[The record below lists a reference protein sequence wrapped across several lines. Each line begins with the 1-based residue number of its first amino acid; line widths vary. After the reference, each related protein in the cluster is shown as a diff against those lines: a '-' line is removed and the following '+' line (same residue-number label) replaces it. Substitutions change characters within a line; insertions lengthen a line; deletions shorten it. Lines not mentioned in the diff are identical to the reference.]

1 MMARQD
7 RSPLRVSPGR
17 EGVSIW
23 SQDLFADVDGARA
36 RAFLSRAFAIA
47 EVASVEIRPGEFFGR
62 VHYPQ
67 APSAAD
73 IWRRLAVALKGSA
86 ASDAALP
93 SADAGALHLSW
104 PEAAR
109 ITVHRVDGALT
120 TWKPRLAEGGRL
132 RLFHPALRNRPDL
145 AFRLEED
152 LSPLVGVL
160 RVRATPLLGELFILF
175 DPDAIAA
182 GALVRELERA
192 WPRVLGQHQAP
203 PPVRRLVAAASLF
216 GVALVGQYFV
226 PVLYPVALLGVLLYG
241 LPNLIAALRQLK
253 SERVGL
259 PAMYASALMLALARA
274 RPFQTSIMA
283 IVLQLWPRIIFHT
296 FSSRQRRLFAGVRR
310 RAATARIRTAD
321 GAEVSLDMDA
331 VEPGDL
337 VVVRAGEIIPVDGI
351 VAEGL
356 ATVDE
361 AVLTGALGAADKGP
375 GDRVHAATTVRD
387 GSLVVRVERA
397 GQETAAA
404 AIAAT
409 LPLAGFENLPSSAQ
423 AEHVANRNAKPAIA
437 AAAIGLLA
445 TRQLRVGQVILRPD
459 YATAPRLS
467 AQFAALHDIAEGLAH
482 GFFFRDDSAI
492 DRLAA
497 TDVFVFDDGAGLG
510 TRRLE
515 VAEVVAAD
523 GISADEVV
531 ALAAAAFPEG
541 RDERGEALAEEC
553 ADRAVDPPQ
562 AREHASRAAGVSLR
576 DPQGHVVDVLTPAQ
590 FAVAKVRVPQ
600 RLARAF
606 AASRFADAGVSAPA
620 PAAGAR
626 RSRRRSEA
634 PDADV
639 LLRPLWVLRAGAVI
653 GFITFR
659 RRGAWDG
666 TALIAALRAR
676 APRARFVHISARPQA
691 EAEDIAAKAGI
702 FEVQGGLDAAGK
714 AQAVRELG
722 ARTLWIGN
730 GADKD
735 AAEVI
740 AAAAVSVSMA
750 GAARVP
756 DDKADVVV
764 LSGGLRRLE
773 LLRRLVATHHARIDG
788 DYRVVYGVNLSA
800 LVLGLLARLP
810 NYSVGLVSSAAG
822 AFILARYRRQ
832 LDALASR
839 LDAREQDW
847 AAVLDGRSTFEGFDA
862 PEPENVELP
871 ADSATVQA
879 EVAEGAELGDTG
891 AV

>member
-1 MMARQD
+1 MAKQD

-23 SQDLFADVDGARA
+23 SQELFADAGSARA

-73 IWRRLAVALKGSA
+73 IWRRLAAALKGSA
-86 ASDAALP
+86 ASGAALP

-253 SERVGL
+253 SDRVGL

-296 FSSRQRRLFAGVRR
+296 FSSSQRRLFAGVRR

-356 ATVDE
+356 AAVDE

-397 GQETAAA
+397 GQGTTAA

-409 LPLAGFENLPSSAQ
+409 LPLTGFENLPSSAQ

-437 AAAIGLLA
+437 AAAVGLLA

-515 VAEVVAAD
+515 VAEVVPAD

-553 ADRAVDPPQ
+553 ADRAIDPPQ

-590 FAVAKVRVPQ
+590 FAAAKGRVPQ

-606 AASRFADAGVSAPA
+606 AASRFADAGASAPA
-620 PAAGAR
+620 VGAR
-626 RSRRRSEA
+626 RRRRSEA

-676 APRARFVHISARPQA
+676 APRARFIHISARPQVEA
-691 EAEDIAAKAGI
+691 EALAAKAGI

-730 GADKD
+730 GADRD

-740 AAAAVSVSMA
+740 AAAAVSVSVA

-764 LSGGLRRLE
+764 LAGGLRRLE

-788 DYRVVYGVNLSA
+788 DYRIVYGVNLSA
-800 LVLGLLARLP
+800 LVLGLVARLP

-832 LDALASR
+832 LDALARR
-839 LDAREQDW
+839 LDAREQGW
-847 AAVLDGRSTFEGFDA
+847 ATALEGRSILDSFDA

-871 ADSATVQA
+871 GDNATVQA